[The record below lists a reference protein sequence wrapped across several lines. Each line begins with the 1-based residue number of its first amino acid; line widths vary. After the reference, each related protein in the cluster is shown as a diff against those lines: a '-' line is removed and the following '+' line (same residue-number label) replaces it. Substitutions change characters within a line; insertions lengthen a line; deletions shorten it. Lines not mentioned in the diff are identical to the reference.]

1 MIRTL
6 PLLMAATLLLPS
18 ALQAQSANA
27 AIAEARFKAA
37 DGDKNGKLSKAEAK
51 DGMPR
56 IHANFDRVDTNKDGF
71 VTLAEIKAA
80 LAAAGQ

>member
-6 PLLMAATLLLPS
+6 PLLMAAALLLPS
-18 ALQAQSANA
+18 ALHAQSANA

-37 DGDKNGKLSKAEAK
+37 DGDNNGKLSKAEAK